1 MDRMNRIFRLH
12 QLFAAHRYAIPRA
25 RLESELECS
34 RATLTRVLAEMRDLL
49 GAPIEFDAD
58 AGGYRYSHEA
68 FELPGLWFTPSELYA
83 LLAAQKLLEDA
94 QPGLLD
100 SELAPLKRRI
110 EKLLTS
116 ELSLLVV
123 T

>member
-1 MDRMNRIFRLH
+1 MDRMSRIFRLH

-25 RLESELECS
+25 RLEAELECS

-58 AGGYRYSHEA
+58 AGGYRYSREA
-68 FELPGLWFTPSELYA
+68 FELPGLWFTPSELHA

-100 SELAPLKRRI
+100 GELAPLKRRI

-116 ELSLLVV
+116 EPLGQYA
-123 T
+123 

>member
-49 GAPIEFDAD
+49 GAPIEFDGD
-58 AGGYRYSHEA
+58 AGGYRYSREA
-68 FELPGLWFTPSELYA
+68 FELPGLWFTPTELYA
-83 LLAAQKLLEDA
+83 LLAAQNRRVD
-94 QPGLLD
+94 
-100 SELAPLKRRI
+100 KRSASTIAAGWMRCAYPPYV
-110 EKLLTS
+110 
-116 ELSLLVV
+116 LVPSDLI

>member
-1 MDRMNRIFRLH
+1 MK
-12 QLFAAHRYAIPRA
+12 
-25 RLESELECS
+25 
-34 RATLTRVLAEMRDLL
+34 LL
-49 GAPIEFDAD
+49 SCPA
-58 AGGYRYSHEA
+58 
-68 FELPGLWFTPSELYA
+68 PSELYA

-116 ELSLLVV
+116 ELSLLAV